1 MAQSGWM
8 HDGQDSSSNNV
19 HVHDGIVQNL
29 DQMMEK
35 LSNRKERG
43 MRKQE
48 IRISLLAFN
57 FSAICVAD
65 AQRLLYLEAALKWQ
79 IKIY

>member
-1 MAQSGWM
+1 M

-35 LSNRKERG
+35 LSNRKEGG

-57 FSAICVAD
+57 FPRFVSSTHNDSSI
-65 AQRLLYLEAALKWQ
+65 
-79 IKIY
+79 